1 MPTPRDTEIA
11 GTVDENGLLWKSTQV
26 GKFTDSF
33 GGCANLYDSLAESA
47 KKNGDKPA
55 AGLRQ
60 IVSSEMVGGFEKLKM
75 ATAFDWL
82 TYAEYLKEVD
92 DLASGMVKAIPTCR
106 SRAKVPSLAAA
117 PAATHRSRSPPAWLR
132 GHRSARAESTRRMD
146 AETRL
151 QWRSSAGPKSPVPR
165 LTAFDHPGGAIL
177 GR

>member
-1 MPTPRDTEIA
+1 MPFNRHFDDESPALADMPTPRDTETA

-60 IVSSEMVGGFEKLKM
+60 TVSSEMVGGFEKLKM
-75 ATAFDWL
+75 ATSFDWL
-82 TYAEYLKEVD
+82 TYAEYLKEVE

-106 SRAKVPSLAAA
+106 SRGKSALARSGPSG
-117 PAATHRSRSPPAWLR
+117 HPP
-132 GHRSARAESTRRMD
+132 
-146 AETRL
+146 L
-151 QWRSSAGPKSPVPR
+151 QEPIRVAQG
-165 LTAFDHPGGAIL
+165 
-177 GR
+177 